1 MDKYW
6 TAISDYYQ
14 QNEPVIN
21 VLIFICSLILAVRYF
36 FYLKGKEKIGSRIWA
51 FFDVLTTWL
60 PASDPVEEDKQARK
74 DSEEERREFL
84 NKRKARKPGNL
95 TDEM

>member
-21 VLIFICSLILAVRYF
+21 VLMFICSLILAVRYF
-36 FYLKGKEKIGSRIWA
+36 FYLKGKERTGSRIWS

-60 PASDPVEEDKQARK
+60 PTSDPVEEDKQARK
-74 DSEEERREFL
+74 DSEAERRAFL

>member
-21 VLIFICSLILAVRYF
+21 GLIFVCSLILAIRYF
-36 FYLKGKEKIGSRIWA
+36 FYLRGKERIGSRIWA
-51 FFDVLTTWL
+51 FFDVLTGWL
-60 PASDPVEEDKQARK
+60 PASDPVEDDKQARK
-74 DSEEERREFL
+74 DAEEARRAVL
-84 NKRKARKPGNL
+84 KKRKARKPGSL